1 MNAIISQG
9 FTAHV
14 TPLLPELIQMQQMQA
29 REQGGE
35 HARDLGFAT
44 IQMTGRRT
52 AQGPVTRRYRDG
64 RVTIDAGGLD
74 ITGHPIGGA
83 APKGWWASLTTS
95 L

>member
-14 TPLLPELIQMQQMQA
+14 TPLLPELFQSPPPAA
-29 REQGGE
+29 RQ
-35 HARDLGFAT
+35 RDLGFAT
-44 IQMTGRRT
+44 IELSGQRS
-52 AQGPVTRRYRDG
+52 AQGPVLRRYRDG
-64 RVTIDAGGLD
+64 RVTIEAGERE